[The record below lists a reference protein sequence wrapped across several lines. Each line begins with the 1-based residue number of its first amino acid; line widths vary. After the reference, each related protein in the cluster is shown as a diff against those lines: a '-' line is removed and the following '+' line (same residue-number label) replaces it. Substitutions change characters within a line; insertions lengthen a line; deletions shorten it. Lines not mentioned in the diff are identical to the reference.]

1 MRMIDIIEKKRD
13 GFELTEEEL
22 FFFIDNYVK
31 DKIPSYQVSALLMA
45 IYFKGMTFNETRTL
59 TKLMLE
65 SGDQID
71 LTKIEGVK
79 VDKHSTGGV
88 GDKTSLVVGPICA
101 ACGLKVAKISGR
113 GLGHTGGTLDK
124 LESIPGFNISVNDE
138 DFIKQVN
145 EINLAIVG
153 QTKQLV
159 PADKKLYALRDV
171 TGTVP
176 AIPLIA
182 SSIMSKKIA
191 GGADIIFLD
200 VKVGSGAFMKTVK
213 QATELSKLMIK
224 IGESFGKKVSIAI
237 TNMDQPLG
245 NAVGNSLEVV
255 EAIDTLNGHG
265 PKDFTELC
273 YKTCSHMLV
282 QSGLVKDSKEALK
295 LIKDSIKSKK
305 ALQKFV
311 EMTNYQ
317 GGDSSYILDPSKFE
331 KAKYIYEVRASKSGY
346 VKHIDALQIG
356 EYAMKL
362 GAGRA
367 VIEDKIDNASGI
379 VLNKKVS
386 DKVDSGEVLCT
397 IYTNKE
403 NYLEIIK
410 GLEEQFVISSEQIK
424 KPELIISVID

>member
-13 GFELTEEEL
+13 GFELTGEEL

-282 QSGLVKDSKEALK
+282 QSGLVEDSKEALK
-295 LIKDSIKSKK
+295 LIKNSIKSKK

-317 GGDSSYILDPSKFE
+317 GGDSSYILNPSKFE

-403 NYLEIIK
+403 NYLEIIE

-424 KPELIISVID
+424 KPKLIISVID

>member
-71 LTKIEGVK
+71 LSKIEGVK

-282 QSGLVKDSKEALK
+282 QSGLVEDSKEALK
-295 LIKDSIKSKK
+295 LIKNSIKSKK

-424 KPELIISVID
+424 KPKLIISVID

>member
-282 QSGLVKDSKEALK
+282 QSGLVEDSKEALK
-295 LIKDSIKSKK
+295 LIKNSIKSKK

-317 GGDSSYILDPSKFE
+317 GGDSSYILNPSKFE

-403 NYLEIIK
+403 NYLEIIE

-424 KPELIISVID
+424 KPKLIISVID